1 MKILLILLIIN
12 FIISCIDW
20 VFLWL
25 SVQCVKQRLESSEG
39 FSLNTNNLM
48 LTSSL
53 FRYGVVAACPVV
65 NILFAVMFITSF
77 DECVDTAYNKVKGYI
92 KDENKLG

>member
-25 SVQCVKQRLESSEG
+25 AVECVKQRFGDKEFKPSCMNDAG
-39 FSLNTNNLM
+39 FKA
-48 LTSSL
+48 SL
-53 FRYGVVAACPVV
+53 FRYGIIAACPML
-65 NILFAVMFITSF
+65 NILFAIMFITSF
-77 DECVDTAYNKVKGYI
+77 DECVDRSYDNMKGYI
-92 KDENKLG
+92 KDEN